1 MYLNYKFYITILKDA
16 YGCWSLTVH
25 GCVNIHI
32 LEAVISQR
40 TCAQGLYYL
49 FTMCIFTQPCT
60 VRLQQP

>member
-32 LEAVISQR
+32 VVMCKYTHCCEVR
-40 TCAQGLYYL
+40 T
-49 FTMCIFTQPCT
+49 PS
-60 VRLQQP
+60 VRKREM